1 VKRLK
6 GEVCNEKTT
15 GRGVESFEGEDA
27 DLSRFFI
34 RPSCLSSSIEFRK
47 TEVKIRSM
55 STSALRARIKMSRG
69 GYFLFR
75 YV

>member
-1 VKRLK
+1 MKRLIR
-6 GEVCNEKTT
+6 
-15 GRGVESFEGEDA
+15 RGVESFEREDA

-34 RPSCLSSSIEFRK
+34 RPSCLPSSSEFRK
-47 TEVKIRSM
+47 TEVKIGSM
-55 STSALRARIKMSRG
+55 STSALRARVEMSRG